1 MACFEKK
8 LNSTEAFGLAL
19 MNHLVMCLNIEI
31 YHIYTRPAVLQQVPV
46 KLDN

>member
-31 YHIYTRPAVLQQVPV
+31 YHIYTWLAVLQQVPV